1 MRLFYACA
9 AGDPVNAKSLLET
22 TDAFSQGVVLR
33 DAHHRGRESLAV
45 SFRFLGNHRTTIWLF
60 NIAMV

>member
-33 DAHHRGRESLAV
+33 DAHHRGRKV
-45 SFRFLGNHRTTIWLF
+45 SQFLLGFWEIIELPSGYLT
-60 NIAMV
+60 